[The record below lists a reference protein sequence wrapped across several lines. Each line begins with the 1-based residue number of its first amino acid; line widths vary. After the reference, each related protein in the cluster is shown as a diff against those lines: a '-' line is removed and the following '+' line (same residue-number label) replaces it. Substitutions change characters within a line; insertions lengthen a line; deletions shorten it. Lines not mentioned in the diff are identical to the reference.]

1 MYSRRMWA
9 VWAPT
14 AFLRP
19 ISRTRSV
26 TAMIMV
32 LTTDRPPMTS
42 ASSAAPVV
50 IAVKTAP
57 LALKALTRSLGLV
70 ALTPGTWSL
79 IRLASAS
86 SRLREVPGLA

>member
-1 MYSRRMWA
+1 MNSRRMWR

-14 AFLRP
+14 AFLSP

-26 TAMIMV
+26 TAMIIV
-32 LTTDRPPMTS
+32 LTTDKPPMTS
-42 ASSAAPVV
+42 ASTAAPVV
-50 IAVKTAP
+50 MAVKTAP

-86 SRLREVPGLA
+86 SWLNDVPGLA